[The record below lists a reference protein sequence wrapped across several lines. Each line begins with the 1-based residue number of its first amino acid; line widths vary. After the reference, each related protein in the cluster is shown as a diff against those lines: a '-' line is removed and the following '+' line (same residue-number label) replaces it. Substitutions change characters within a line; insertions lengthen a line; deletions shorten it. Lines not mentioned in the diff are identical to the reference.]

1 MKPDLKNYANQ
12 LKMQNRNLADDLKVQ
27 IEQNKVR
34 KFEQARSE
42 YKQNAAIRRAQ
53 QTEADKL
60 ESESKQLRANLISE
74 FNRDIASLQRFQAKK
89 AELRRAD
96 KARQHAK
103 VKQV

>member
-12 LKMQNRNLADDLKVQ
+12 LKMQNRTLADDLKTQ
-27 IEQNKVR
+27 IEQNKIR

-42 YKQNAAIRRAQ
+42 YKQNMAMRRAQ
-53 QTEADKL
+53 QTEADLL
-60 ESESKQLRANLISE
+60 ESESKRLRASLIQD
-74 FNRDIASLQRFQAKK
+74 FNKDIASLQRFQAKK
-89 AELRRAD
+89 AEIRRAD